1 MKRVVPK
8 YVLKIHIDEASAR
21 AIINNPKIRKHAS
34 AVENEIYYK
43 DGVLVL
49 SSSTGLDVDEELI
62 SMVINA
68 YGKPAKAE
76 AYIVYGNGRER
87 KIFDGTL
94 DPRKPLSIHPSGE
107 EEEEFEEEFDEEFD
121 EEELDL
127 FNEEDFYDDEE
138 YYDEE
143 EEY

>member
-1 MKRVVPK
+1 MVPK

-62 SMVINA
+62 SMVIDA

-94 DPRKPLSIHPSGE
+94 DPRKPLSIHPSKEEEE
-107 EEEEFEEEFDEEFD
+107 EEEEFEEEYD

-127 FNEEDFYDDEE
+127 FNEEDFYDEEE

-143 EEY
+143 EEEY